1 MLPVIALIGRPN
13 VGKSTLFNR
22 LTRSRDALVADYP
35 GLTRDRNYGFGKL
48 GPVPYLVIDTGG
60 VAGGEEGIEEA
71 MVEQTVRALAEADIA
86 IIMVDGRSGL
96 TAADLHV
103 AELARRHAKKT
114 WLAVNKAEGLDAA
127 IANSEFHGLGLGE
140 PIAISASH
148 GDRIGALMDEVLDEF
163 DGDERN
169 TVLNET
175 DELYVDER
183 TADADESDE
192 PNDEQVEEQDGD
204 HELRIAVIGRPNVG
218 KSTLANRLLGED
230 RLVVFDQPG
239 TTRDSVSVPFER
251 NDRKYLLIDTAGIR
265 RKARVHE
272 AIEKFSIVKA
282 LQAIEQAQVVIAVLD
297 AQEGVTEQDVSLL
310 GLVLE
315 RGRALVVVTNKWD
328 GLASDQRKQVRDDLE
343 RRLPFLDFAE
353 RITISAL
360 HGTAVGDL
368 LPAVERAYTAATR
381 DMSTTE
387 LTRELEAAVM
397 AHPTPLVRGR
407 RIRLRYAHQGGRNP
421 PVIVIHGNQT
431 DKVPESYRRYLINR
445 FRKVF
450 KLKGTPVRLAFK
462 TGDNP
467 YKGRRNTLTP
477 RQERKRKRLMKKVKK

>member
-35 GLTRDRNYGFGKL
+35 GLTRDRKYGFGKL
-48 GPVPYLVIDTGG
+48 GPIPYLVIDTGG
-60 VAGGEEGIEEA
+60 VAGGEEGIAEA
-71 MVEQTVRALAEADIA
+71 MVDQTIRALQEADIA

-96 TAADLHV
+96 TPADSYV

-127 IANSEFHGLGLGE
+127 IANSEFHALGVGD
-140 PIAISASH
+140 PIAISAAH
-148 GDRIGALMDEVLDEF
+148 GDRIGALMDDLLSSFVTEEPEEDSDDAEDE
-163 DGDERN
+163 DR
-169 TVLNET
+169 
-175 DELYVDER
+175 
-183 TADADESDE
+183 
-192 PNDEQVEEQDGD
+192 
-204 HELRIAVIGRPNVG
+204 ELRIAVVGRPNVG
-218 KSTLANRLLGED
+218 KSTLINRMLGEE

-239 TTRDSVSVPFER
+239 TTRDSVAVPFER
-251 NDRKYLLIDTAGIR
+251 NDRKYVLIDTAGIR

-272 AIEKFSIVKA
+272 TIEKFSIVKA
-282 LQAIEQAQVVIAVLD
+282 LQAIEQAEVVISVLD

-310 GLVLE
+310 GLVME

-328 GLASDQRKQVRDDLE
+328 GLSADKRKKVRDDLE

-368 LPAVERAYTAATR
+368 LPAVERAYKAAMR

-387 LTRELEAAVM
+387 LTNELEAAVL

-407 RIRLRYAHQGGRNP
+407 RIKLRYAHQGGRNP

-431 DKVPESYRRYLINR
+431 DRLPESYRRYLINR
-445 FRKVF
+445 FRKAF

-462 TGDNP
+462 KGKNP
-467 YKGRRNTLTP
+467 YEGRRNTLTP
-477 RQERKRKRLMKKVKK
+477 RQERKRKRLMKRVKK

>member
-35 GLTRDRNYGFGKL
+35 GLTRDRKYGFGKL
-48 GPVPYLVIDTGG
+48 GPIPYLVIDTGG
-60 VAGGEEGIEEA
+60 VAGGESGIDEA
-71 MVEQTVRALAEADIA
+71 MVDQTVRALQEADAA

-96 TAADLHV
+96 TAADEHV
-103 AELARRHAKKT
+103 ADLARKHAKKT

-127 IANSEFHGLGLGE
+127 VAGGEFHGLGLGE
-140 PIAISASH
+140 PIAVSAAH
-148 GDRIGALMDEVLDEF
+148 GDRIGALIDAVLGDFEPSEPDEE
-163 DGDERN
+163 
-169 TVLNET
+169 
-175 DELYVDER
+175 
-183 TADADESDE
+183 ADED
-192 PNDEQVEEQDGD
+192 VE
-204 HELRIAVIGRPNVG
+204 ELRIAVIGRPNVG

-230 RLVVFDQPG
+230 RLVVYDQPG
-239 TTRDSVSVPFER
+239 TTRDSVAVPFER

-265 RKARVHE
+265 RRSRVRE

-328 GLASDQRKQVRDDLE
+328 GLSAGQRKQVRDDLD

-368 LPAVERAYTAATR
+368 LPAVERAYKAATR
-381 DMSTTE
+381 DLSTTE
-387 LTRELEAAVM
+387 LTRELESAVM
-397 AHPTPLVRGR
+397 AHPPPLVRGR

-431 DKVPESYRRYLINR
+431 DRLPEAYRRYLINR
-445 FRKVF
+445 FRKAF
-450 KLKGTPVRLAFK
+450 KLKGTPVRLSFK
-462 TGDNP
+462 TSDNP
-467 YKGRRNTLTP
+467 YKGKRNKLTP
-477 RQERKRKRLMKKVKK
+477 RQERKRKRLMQRVKK

>member
-22 LTRSRDALVADYP
+22 LTRSRDALVADFP
-35 GLTRDRNYGFGKL
+35 GLTRDRKYGFGKL
-48 GPVPYLVIDTGG
+48 GPIPYLVIDTGG

-71 MVEQTVRALAEADIA
+71 MVEQTAKALQEADAA

-96 TAADLHV
+96 TAADEHV
-103 AELARRHAKKT
+103 ADLARRFAKQT
-114 WLAVNKAEGLDAA
+114 WLAVNEAEGLESTT
-127 IANSEFHGLGLGE
+127 ANAEFYGLGLGD
-140 PIAISASH
+140 PVAISAAH
-148 GDRIGALMDEVLDEF
+148 GDRISALMDAVL
-163 DGDERN
+163 
-169 TVLNET
+169 
-175 DELYVDER
+175 
-183 TADADESDE
+183 E
-192 PNDEQVEEQDGD
+192 PFEQDEEAPEAD
-204 HELRIAVIGRPNVG
+204 DEHELRIAVVGRPNVG
-218 KSTLANRLLGED
+218 KSTLINRLLGEE
-230 RLVVFDQPG
+230 RLVVFDMPG
-239 TTRDSVSVPFER
+239 TTRDTVEVPFER
-251 NDRKYLLIDTAGIR
+251 NDRKYMLIDTAGIR
-265 RKARVHE
+265 RKARVSE

-282 LQAIEQAQVVIAVLD
+282 LQAIEKAHVVIAVLD

-310 GLVLE
+310 GLILE

-328 GLASDQRKQVRDDLE
+328 GLEAEQRKKVRDDLE

-368 LPAVERAYTAATR
+368 LPAAERAYRAATR
-381 DMSTTE
+381 DLSTTE

-397 AHPTPLVRGR
+397 EHAPPLVRGR

-431 DKVPESYRRYLINR
+431 DKLPEAYRRYLINR

-462 TGDNP
+462 KGKNP
-467 YKGRRNTLTP
+467 FEGRRNKLTP
-477 RQERKRKRLMKKVKK
+477 RQERKRARLMKRVKKK

>member
-1 MLPVIALIGRPN
+1 VLPVIALIGRPN

-35 GLTRDRNYGFGKL
+35 GLTRDRKYGFGRL
-48 GPVPYLVIDTGG
+48 GPIPYLVIDTGG
-60 VAGGEEGIEEA
+60 VAGGEVGIDEA
-71 MVEQTVRALAEADIA
+71 MVEQTVRALQEADAA

-96 TAADLHV
+96 TAADQHV
-103 AELARRHAKKT
+103 AELARKHAKKT

-127 IANSEFHGLGLGE
+127 IAGGEFHGLGLGE
-140 PIAISASH
+140 PVAISAAH
-148 GDRIGALMDEVLDEF
+148 GDRISALIEAVLADF
-163 DGDERN
+163 D
-169 TVLNET
+169 V
-175 DELYVDER
+175 
-183 TADADESDE
+183 E
-192 PNDEQVEEQDGD
+192 PEQEEPDD
-204 HELRIAVIGRPNVG
+204 DDKELRIAVIGRPNVG
-218 KSTLANRLLGED
+218 KSTLINRLLGEE

-239 TTRDSVSVPFER
+239 TTRDSVAVPFER
-251 NDRKYLLIDTAGIR
+251 NDRKYVLIDTAGIR
-265 RKARVHE
+265 RRSRVSE

-282 LQAIEQAQVVIAVLD
+282 LQAIEQAEVVIAVLD

-315 RGRALVVVTNKWD
+315 RGRALVIVTNKWD
-328 GLASDQRKQVRDDLE
+328 GLSADHRKKVRDDLE

-368 LPAVERAYTAATR
+368 LPAVERAYRAAMS
-381 DMSTTE
+381 DLSTTE

-397 AHPTPLVRGR
+397 VHPPPMVRGR

-431 DKVPESYRRYLINR
+431 DRLPEAYRRYLINR
-445 FRKVF
+445 FRKAF

-462 TGDNP
+462 TGENP
-467 YKGRRNTLTP
+467 YKGRRNKLTP
-477 RQERKRKRLMKKVKK
+477 RQERKRKRLMKRVKK

>member
-35 GLTRDRNYGFGKL
+35 GLTRDRQYGFGKL
-48 GPVPYLVIDTGG
+48 GTIPYLVIDTGG
-60 VAGGEEGIEEA
+60 VAGGEVGIQEA
-71 MVEQTVRALAEADIA
+71 MVGQTVRALQEADAA

-96 TAADLHV
+96 TAADEHV
-103 AELARRHAKKT
+103 AELARKHARKT
-114 WLAVNKAEGLDAA
+114 WLAVNKAEGLDADLA
-127 IANSEFHGLGLGE
+127 SAEFHGLGLGE
-140 PIAISASH
+140 PIAVSAAH
-148 GDRIGALMDEVLDEF
+148 GDRIGALMDAVL
-163 DGDERN
+163 GDFEAEN
-169 TVLNET
+169 PEE
-175 DELYVDER
+175 DVD
-183 TADADESDE
+183 DDDK
-192 PNDEQVEEQDGD
+192 
-204 HELRIAVIGRPNVG
+204 ELRIAVIGRPNVG
-218 KSTLANRLLGED
+218 KSTLANRLLGEE

-239 TTRDSVSVPFER
+239 TTRDSVAVPFER

-265 RKARVHE
+265 RKSRVHE
-272 AIEKFSIVKA
+272 AIEKFSIIKA

-297 AQEGVTEQDVSLL
+297 AQEGITEQDVSLL

-328 GLASDQRKQVRDDLE
+328 GLSAYERKRIRDELD

-368 LPAVERAYTAATR
+368 LPAVERAFRAANS
-381 DMSTTE
+381 DLSTTE
-387 LTRELEAAVM
+387 LTRELESAVM
-397 AHPTPLVRGR
+397 AHPPPMVRGR

-431 DKVPESYRRYLINR
+431 DKLPESYRRYLINR
-445 FRKVF
+445 FRKAF

-462 TGDNP
+462 TSKNP
-467 YKGRRNTLTP
+467 FKGKRNKLTP
-477 RQERKRKRLMKKVKK
+477 RQERSRKRLMKRVKK